1 MLLLSLAE
9 LAVKTG
15 WVSANLL
22 PAPSDVV
29 QTLVVMGPQELLRHM
44 LASTG
49 RVASGFALGAG
60 LGLLLGAV
68 VGLSRRSEDL
78 LNPTFQALRAI
89 PSLAWVP
96 LLLLWLG
103 IDEASKVV
111 LIAIGAFFPVYMGV
125 SSGFRDVD
133 RKLVEVGQMYGLGPV
148 AMVRRVLLP
157 AALPP
162 ILTGLRNGLS
172 LSWMFMVAA
181 ELIAATQGLG
191 YLLTDGR
198 ETGRADIVLA
208 AIFFTCTAGPAERH
222 RDAAAR
228 TTAASLARHAGHAR
242 HLTRYLSPTMT
253 DLLNIRIRSKH
264 YGQHRVLG
272 RVDIALQAAEVVSL
286 VGASG
291 CGKSTLLR
299 VVAGLERDFVGDI
312 QLNGHVLNDRSP
324 DIGYI
329 FQEPRLFPWLGVA
342 ENIAFGADPRK
353 PEPERVTELLNEV
366 GLDGLAQSLP
376 KQLSGG
382 QAQRAAIARGLYNR
396 PRLLLMDEP
405 FSAVDAFTRMKL
417 QDLLT
422 RIVQHHGITVLL
434 VTHDIEEAVY
444 LSDRVLVL
452 EADSGTVRTEV
463 AVPHNR
469 PRQRADNDLTATR
482 AQILENLHA
491 VHAL

>member
-1 MLLLSLAE
+1 MSATPKALNDLVGAPRRAAAAALAPRVARAKWVGVVPPVLLLLLAE
-9 LAVKTG
+9 LAVKAG

-29 QTLVVMGPQELLRHM
+29 QTLVALGPQDLLRHM

-133 RKLVEVGQMYGLGPV
+133 RKLIEVGQMYGLGSV
-148 AMVRRVLLP
+148 ALVRRVLLP

-181 ELIAATQGLG
+181 ELIAATHGLG

-198 ETGRADIVLA
+198 ETSRADIVLA
-208 AIFFTCTAGPAERH
+208 AIFLLALLGQVSDTAMQRLEQR
-222 RDAAAR
+222 
-228 TTAASLARHAGHAR
+228 
-242 HLTRYLSPTMT
+242 
-253 DLLNIRIRSKH
+253 
-264 YGQHRVLG
+264 
-272 RVDIALQAAEVVSL
+272 
-286 VGASG
+286 
-291 CGKSTLLR
+291 LLR
-299 VVAGLERDFVGDI
+299 WRD
-312 QLNGHVLNDRSP
+312 
-324 DIGYI
+324 
-329 FQEPRLFPWLGVA
+329 
-342 ENIAFGADPRK
+342 
-353 PEPERVTELLNEV
+353 T
-366 GLDGLAQSLP
+366 LDTR
-376 KQLSGG
+376 
-382 QAQRAAIARGLYNR
+382 RA
-396 PRLLLMDEP
+396 
-405 FSAVDAFTRMKL
+405 
-417 QDLLT
+417 
-422 RIVQHHGITVLL
+422 
-434 VTHDIEEAVY
+434 
-444 LSDRVLVL
+444 
-452 EADSGTVRTEV
+452 
-463 AVPHNR
+463 
-469 PRQRADNDLTATR
+469 
-482 AQILENLHA
+482 
-491 VHAL
+491 